1 MMKVSVLSSGS
12 KGNCTYVET
21 KNHKFLI
28 DIGTNCLYVEK
39 ALSKIGVNAEDID
52 YIFITHSHVDH
63 IAGLRVFSKK
73 YKPNIYLT
81 EKIYNETK
89 LNLENVN
96 LFESDF
102 NIDDLKIGVINTS
115 HDVSSV
121 GYIFE
126 YDNKS
131 LVYITDTGYIKE
143 KYFNKLANKNIYIFE
158 SNHDVEMLMN
168 NKKYPH
174 NIKIR
179 ILSDKGHL
187 SNKDSAYCLSNFI
200 GSNTEYVVLA
210 HLSEENNSKELAIS
224 TLKNELNKKN
234 IQFKNILVAEQNNQT
249 ELLSI

>member
-1 MMKVSVLSSGS
+1 MKISVLSSGS

-21 KNHKFLI
+21 ENHKFLI
-28 DIGTNCLYVEK
+28 DIGTNCLYVER
-39 ALSKIGVNAEDID
+39 ALSKIGVNACDIN

-96 LFESDF
+96 LFENDF
-102 NIDDLKIGVINTS
+102 NIDDLKIEVINTS

-121 GYIFE
+121 GYVFE
-126 YDNKS
+126 TNKKS

-143 KYFNKLANKNIYIFE
+143 KYFNKLNNKNFYIFE

-168 NKKYPH
+168 NTKYPH
-174 NIKIR
+174 HIKIR
-179 ILSDKGHL
+179 ILSDRGHL
-187 SNKDSAYCLSNFI
+187 SNKDSAYYLSNFI
-200 GSNTEYVVLA
+200 GKNTKYVILA
-210 HLSEENNSKELAIS
+210 HLSEENNTKDLALT
-224 TLKNELNKKN
+224 TLKNELQKKN
-234 IQFKNILVAEQNNQT
+234 IKFENILIAEQNKQM

>member
-1 MMKVSVLSSGS
+1 MNICVLSSGS

-52 YIFITHSHVDH
+52 SIFITHSHVDH
-63 IAGLRVFSKK
+63 ISGLRVFSKK

-96 LFESDF
+96 LFECDF
-102 NIDDLKIGVINTS
+102 NIDDLNITVLNTS

-126 YDNKS
+126 QENKS

-143 KYFNKLANKNIYIFE
+143 KYFKKLKNKDFYVFE
-158 SNHDVEMLMN
+158 SNHDVEKLMN

-174 NIKIR
+174 YIKIR

-200 GSNTEYVVLA
+200 GDKTKYVVLA
-210 HLSEENNSKELAIS
+210 HLSEENNDPDLALS
-224 TLKNELNKKN
+224 TLKQELLKKN
-234 IQFKNILVAEQNNQT
+234 KEFNLC
-249 ELLSI
+249 L